1 MTDAIR
7 TAVEGAS
14 AYLTEHPDEAR
25 YTDSIATA
33 RVVNGLRVRV
43 EGSSGETLETDMPA
57 AVGGGASVP
66 SPGWFLRAAVAA
78 CVASLATM
86 RAAQLGWTGFRCTVD
101 VDSESDDRGI
111 LGLDASVP
119 AGPLSMRI
127 GLRLAADGIGLD
139 GLEELAVWAVDHC
152 PVSDAMRRG
161 IPVHVEVSEAA
172 G

>member
-7 TAVEGAS
+7 TAMEAAS
-14 AYLTEHPDEAR
+14 AWVGDHPDEAR

-33 RVVNGLRVRV
+33 RVVERLRIRV
-43 EGSSGETLETDMPA
+43 EGPNGEALETDMPTG
-57 AVGGGASVP
+57 VGGSGAHP
-66 SPGWFLRAAVAA
+66 SPGWFMRAAVAS

-86 RAAQLGWTGFRCTVD
+86 RAAQLGWTGFSVEVD

-152 PVSDAMRRG
+152 PVSDAVRRG
-161 IPVHVEVSEAA
+161 VPVHVEVS
-172 G
+172 GR

>member
-7 TAVEGAS
+7 TALEGAS
-14 AYLTEHPDEAR
+14 AYLTEHPEEAR
-25 YTDSIATA
+25 YTDSVATA
-33 RVVNGLRVRV
+33 RVVGGLEVRV
-43 EGSSGETLETDMPA
+43 EGLNGETLETDMPA
-57 AVGGGASVP
+57 GVGGAGAHA
-66 SPGWFLRAAVAA
+66 SPGWFLRAAVAS

-86 RAAQLGWTGFRCTVD
+86 RAAQLGWTGFSVEVD

-127 GLRLAADGIGLD
+127 GLRMTADDVGLD

-152 PVSDAMRRG
+152 PVSDAVKRG
-161 IPVHVEVSEAA
+161 VPVHVEVS
-172 G
+172 GR